1 MWSTHGKLSRI
12 NFDQVWATIKLRTYF
27 SIRYFFSTPNNFN
40 QPVTCDVDIF
50 ELKPETKNQ
59 KLIWKWVFI
68 FIKEFQ
74 FGIFLIKVLKRN
86 ALTLELIKSSRK
98 HKIWTMVIYIYQL
111 KNIFCFF
118 FLSNLSFHL
127 GWNYKP
133 EIKLYQM
140 NSETHNFLCKYTQQ
154 VLADKTW

>member
-1 MWSTHGKLSRI
+1 MVNWVELTLTRFEPPLNWELIFQLDIFFPHLTTSI
-12 NFDQVWATIKLRTYF
+12 NQWHVH
-27 SIRYFFSTPNNFN
+27 
-40 QPVTCDVDIF
+40 VDIF

-59 KLIWKWVFI
+59 KLIWKWVFHI
-68 FIKEFQ
+68 HKRISIWNFFNKSFKKKCFDITIRVIK
-74 FGIFLIKVLKRN
+74 R
-86 ALTLELIKSSRK
+86 SRK
-98 HKIWTMVIYIYQL
+98 HKIWTTVIYIYQL

-154 VLADKTW
+154 ELADKTW

>member
-12 NFDQVWATIKLRTYF
+12 NFDQVWATIELRTYF

-40 QPVTCDVDIF
+40 QPVTCACRYIWV
-50 ELKPETKNQ
+50 ETRNQ
-59 KLIWKWVFI
+59 KSKTDLEMSFHIHKRISIWNFFNKSFKKKCFDITIRV
-68 FIKEFQ
+68 IK
-74 FGIFLIKVLKRN
+74 R
-86 ALTLELIKSSRK
+86 SRK
-98 HKIWTMVIYIYQL
+98 HKIWTTVIYIYQL

-140 NSETHNFLCKYTQQ
+140 NS
-154 VLADKTW
+154 

>member
-12 NFDQVWATIKLRTYF
+12 NFDQVWATIELRTYF

-50 ELKPETKNQ
+50 ELKPETKIQ

-98 HKIWTMVIYIYQL
+98 HKIWTTVIYIYQL

-118 FLSNLSFHL
+118 FLLNLSFHL

-140 NSETHNFLCKYTQQ
+140 NSETHISLCKYTQQ